1 MKKIIIILPLFNDW
15 KSINR
20 LLKNINTSFQKRRF
34 FIHII
39 IINDNSIE
47 KLSLRKKKLNN
58 IQKIEVFNLR
68 RNIGSQN
75 AIYVGLKKVHKK
87 ESKGTIVVM
96 DSDGEDD
103 YSKLKILVRKAQLN
117 PNSVVFAKRTK
128 RQEVLI
134 LRILNQIRILFTYFL
149 TGKYINIGNF
159 SAFESKNLKKILIN
173 QNLSVAYCSGILKNL
188 KNIVY
193 YGVEKKKRYFGTSKV
208 NTLFIIK
215 HSINIIAVF
224 YREVFIRSSVLTLI
238 CLSIFQSLK
247 FNYAIFY
254 LYLLINLIF
263 LLSYLHNT
271 KKNFNIGTIRNIQK
285 IK

>member
-1 MKKIIIILPLFNDW
+1 MY
-15 KSINR
+15 
-20 LLKNINTSFQKRRF
+20 
-34 FIHII
+34 
-39 IINDNSIE
+39 
-47 KLSLRKKKLNN
+47 LRKKNLNN
-58 IQKIEVFNLR
+58 IQKIEVVNLR

-149 TGKYINIGNF
+149 TGKYINVGNF
-159 SAFESKNLKKILIN
+159 STFESKNLKKILIN

-224 YREVFIRSSVLTLI
+224 YREVFIRSSVLTII

-247 FNYAIFY
+247 LNYAIFY

-263 LLSYLHNT
+263 PLSYLYNT
-271 KKNFNIGTIRNIQK
+271 KKNLNIGTIKSIQK